1 MEVKRVDIDKIQVLT
16 NSNEV
21 EELFNM
27 FFGKFYNLKDV
38 YSNTVEYHS
47 EVLKKVLDCNYLS
60 DCELASILSYFFNCT
75 KMDLKKLYTKRYL
88 GVKRLN
94 KIIELKQNIF
104 VTLL

>member
-1 MEVKRVDIDKIQVLT
+1 MEVKRVDNDKIKVLT

-38 YSNTVEYHS
+38 YSNTVEFHS
-47 EVLKKVLDCNYLS
+47 ELLKKVLDCNYLS
-60 DCELASILSYFFNCT
+60 DCELASILSYFFHCT

>member
-1 MEVKRVDIDKIQVLT
+1 MEVKRVDNDKIKVIT
-16 NSNEV
+16 TSHEV
-21 EELFNM
+21 EEIFNM
-27 FFGKFYNLKDV
+27 FFGNYFNLKDV

-75 KMDLKKLYTKRYL
+75 KMDMKKLYTKRYL
-88 GVKRLN
+88 GIKRLN
-94 KIIELKQNIF
+94 KIIELKQNIL